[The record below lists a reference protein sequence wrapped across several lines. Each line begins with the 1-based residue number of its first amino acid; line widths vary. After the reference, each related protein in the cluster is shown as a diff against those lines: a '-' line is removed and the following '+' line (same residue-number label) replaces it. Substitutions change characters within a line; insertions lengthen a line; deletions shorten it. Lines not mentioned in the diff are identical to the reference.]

1 MADNDIIYSTV
12 FDIEKALQN
21 LERLKNSLDDV
32 EERSRNLFK
41 KATPG
46 VVSAL
51 KKTTTEALKLRA
63 AFEKTYK
70 TQEKAQ
76 NKAKRATIEEKAAR
90 DKLTA
95 AMKGY
100 SKAVREGDMATR
112 KAARE
117 SERASKAAQ
126 RDMDRLNKKTIQT
139 RKSLK
144 RMFLSIG
151 KGSQSSF
158 GQLIRYATL
167 GSIAI
172 MGVYKAIRKVGEAKD
187 DYLRF
192 DELIT
197 TALTFAKPGEQRY
210 RYGGEG
216 AKEFRNSIREAA
228 NDVKTSAGTMA
239 DSALFWVKAGQ
250 KNLDSVKELSKVGVL
265 FSRANRDAANNIL
278 DFARGNDILSDMV
291 TMFRK
296 DMSTPLKAMESATK
310 LGEQLTAAANSS
322 NIVVEQLF
330 DYSKKVGALFK
341 AGEVRDEEI
350 LAIAASLASAGLKE
364 ESGVHVR
371 RILTQLAMPKIQK
384 LLRSYGVE
392 TTVGGDLRSFA
403 DIFGELQNV
412 LIRQAPMER
421 MAFLKEVFGQRA
433 ISTAAALAGLNV
445 GGAKAKGETSIAAIV
460 KQIQDSSGIMSSN
473 QEEQLKTL
481 SGRIGALT
489 DRITNALGEMFE
501 KSGVLGDVVSGL
513 EKSLPDI
520 LTWIKEFGITLRDT
534 IIPGLKMTW
543 RNIKEMLAPA
553 MSILSGLFKSN
564 HVGAERLADILTKLV
579 KIWLSWKVAI
589 LAIKGLRII
598 DWFVQLIVKIKA
610 ATVATM
616 GIGTATKGAT
626 VSAITAIN
634 KLPFAFRAIGP
645 GIAAAIM
652 GWEIGK
658 LIAEYVVN
666 PINNIESQTE
676 SFSKKYG
683 KGYEKLEP
691 GMESTETLHGKLKET
706 KKLIQNIGSSPTFKE
721 AKDKEVYTA
730 RKKIIEETIRYQ
742 QLSNAGKR
750 AEIRSNE
757 KMLSVARESREIIES
772 ASWRRKSEYKKAKEK
787 SVTGDVESIKKLN
800 EETSKYRDV
809 ISGSIRELNESRE
822 KLYKRYDEINKSL
835 ERASEKDR
843 GKIRETLD
851 RFKNEIDSI
860 SNNINEYTDT
870 LKEIDNKTENR
881 ERKRINESKNI
892 PKIDTGR
899 GIGKGKIKE
908 DSELNPFVAPLFSG
922 TETSGRRIFT
932 YGMMRGASEYL
943 QRSSA
948 ARESLKRGISR
959 RSGGANVYFGDTSI
973 SINAPA
979 GTDPEALAVMFRKE
993 MRKHVAEQQR
1003 DTRRAIEN
1011 IIPGEM

>member
-21 LERLKNSLDDV
+21 IEKLKNSLDDV

-76 NKAKRATIEEKAAR
+76 SKAKRATIEEKSAR

-100 SKAVREGDMATR
+100 SKAVKEGDKATR
-112 KAARE
+112 KAAKE

-126 RDMDRLNKKTIQT
+126 RDMDRLNKKTIQA

-210 RYGGEG
+210 RYGEEG
-216 AKEFRNSIREAA
+216 AKEFRKSIREAA
-228 NDVKTSAGTMA
+228 DEVKTSAGVMG

-322 NIVVEQLF
+322 NIVAEQLF

-341 AGEVRDEEI
+341 AGEVKDEEI

-384 LLRSYGVE
+384 LLRLHGVE
-392 TTVGGDLRSFA
+392 TTIGGELRSFG

-412 LIRQAPMER
+412 LVRQAPMNR
-421 MAFLKEVFGQRA
+421 MAFLKELFGQRA

-445 GGAKAKGETSIAAIV
+445 GGAKAKGETSIAAII

-501 KSGVLGDVVSGL
+501 KSSVIDDVVSGL

-543 RNIKEMLAPA
+543 QNIKEMLAPA
-553 MSILSGLFKSN
+553 MSILSVLFKSN

-598 DWFVQLIVKIKA
+598 DWFVQLVVQVRA
-610 ATVATM
+610 ANLA
-616 GIGTATKGAT
+616 IGTMATTTSTATTASISTIQRLPGAFKA
-626 VSAITAIN
+626 VGVLIGSAILSWKLYDRITGEVRRAERDLKGSKKKYGETYAGLKPGDESTENLRKMLEQEKKARLSTTGDVISPMSPMARMWEPASVGQKEMSDEEKRIN
-634 KLPFAFRAIGP
+634 RIKET
-645 GIAAAIM
+645 IAAQEYRKYAGESTYVMEPTKKPTYVTQYSYGSDVLLDVFKNQEKTLKENIKNQQK
-652 GWEIGK
+652 EI
-658 LIAEYVVN
+658 E
-666 PINNIESQTE
+666 E
-676 SFSKKYG
+676 FSKKQYLTG
-683 KGYEKLEP
+683 DELDKNRESLEKLS
-691 GMESTETLHGKLKET
+691 ESLDANKSEL
-706 KKLIQNIGSSPTFKE
+706 
-721 AKDKEVYTA
+721 
-730 RKKIIEETIRYQ
+730 
-742 QLSNAGKR
+742 
-750 AEIRSNE
+750 E
-757 KMLSVARESREIIES
+757 KT
-772 ASWRRKSEYKKAKEK
+772 RRKISELTN
-787 SVTGDVESIKKLN
+787 VN
-800 EETSKYRDV
+800 EEMVDTAKKPPKLPKLS
-809 ISGSIRELNESRE
+809 SI
-822 KLYKRYDEINKSL
+822 
-835 ERASEKDR
+835 
-843 GKIRETLD
+843 G
-851 RFKNEIDSI
+851 
-860 SNNINEYTDT
+860 
-870 LKEIDNKTENR
+870 
-881 ERKRINESKNI
+881 
-892 PKIDTGR
+892 G
-899 GIGKGKIKE
+899 GKGKIKR
-908 DSELNPFVAPLFSG
+908 DSELNPFIAPLFSG

-979 GTDPEALAVMFRKE
+979 GTDPEALAIVFRKE
-993 MRKHVAEQQR
+993 MRRHVAEQQQ
-1003 DTRRAIEN
+1003 DTRRVIEN

>member
-21 LERLKNSLDDV
+21 IEKLKNSLDDV

-76 NKAKRATIEEKAAR
+76 SKAKRATIEEKTAR

-100 SKAVREGDMATR
+100 SKAVRDGDMATR
-112 KAARE
+112 KAAKE

-126 RDMDRLNKKTIQT
+126 RDIDRLNKKTIQA

-216 AKEFRNSIREAA
+216 AKEFRKSIREAA
-228 NDVKTSAGTMA
+228 NEVKTSAGVMG

-341 AGEVRDEEI
+341 AGEVKDEEI

-384 LLRSYGVE
+384 LLRLHGVE
-392 TTVGGDLRSFA
+392 TTIGGELRSFG

-412 LIRQAPMER
+412 LVRQAPMNR
-421 MAFLKEVFGQRA
+421 MAFLKELFGQRA

-445 GGAKAKGETSIAAIV
+445 GGAKAKGETSIAAII

-501 KSGVLGDVVSGL
+501 KSSVIDDVVSGL

-543 RNIKEMLAPA
+543 QNIKEMLAPA
-553 MSILSGLFKSN
+553 MSILSVLFKSN

-598 DWFVQLIVKIKA
+598 DWFVQLVVQAKA
-610 ATVATM
+610 ASLA
-616 GIGTATKGAT
+616 IGTMATTTSTATTASISTLQRLPGAF
-626 VSAITAIN
+626 SAVGVIIGSVILGWKLYDLITGDV
-634 KLPFAFRAIGP
+634 KRAVRDIE
-645 GIAAAIM
+645 GI
-652 GWEIGK
+652 K
-658 LIAEYVVN
+658 
-666 PINNIESQTE
+666 
-676 SFSKKYG
+676 KKYG
-683 KGYEKLEP
+683 KTYAGLKP
-691 GMESTETLHGKLKET
+691 GDESTENLRKMLGKEEKARLSNIGDISPMSSMDRRWGRASVGQTIANIATQQEIQKEMSDEEKRINRIKET
-706 KKLIQNIGSSPTFKE
+706 IAAQEYMKYAGESTYVKPTKKPT
-721 AKDKEVYTA
+721 Y
-730 RKKIIEETIRYQ
+730 
-742 QLSNAGKR
+742 
-750 AEIRSNE
+750 
-757 KMLSVARESREIIES
+757 
-772 ASWRRKSEYKKAKEK
+772 
-787 SVTGDVESIKKLN
+787 VTQYSYDSDVLL
-800 EETSKYRDV
+800 DV
-809 ISGSIRELNESRE
+809 
-822 KLYKRYDEINKSL
+822 
-835 ERASEKDR
+835 
-843 GKIRETLD
+843 
-851 RFKNEIDSI
+851 FKNQEK
-860 SNNINEYTDT
+860 T
-870 LKEIDNKTENR
+870 LKENIKNQQKEIEKFSKRQYLTGDELDKNR
-881 ERKRINESKNI
+881 ESLEKLSESLDANKSELEKTRRKISELTNVNEEMVDTAKKP
-892 PKIDTGR
+892 PKLPKLSSIG
-899 GIGKGKIKE
+899 GGKGKIKR
-908 DSELNPFVAPLFSG
+908 DSELNPFIAPLFSG

-979 GTDPEALAVMFRKE
+979 GTDPEALAIVFRKE

>member
-21 LERLKNSLDDV
+21 IEKLKNSLDDV

-76 NKAKRATIEEKAAR
+76 SKAKRATIEEKAAR

-100 SKAVREGDMATR
+100 SKAVKEGDMATR
-112 KAARE
+112 KAAKE

-126 RDMDRLNKKTIQT
+126 RDMDRLNKKTIQA

-216 AKEFRNSIREAA
+216 AKEFRKSIREAA
-228 NDVKTSAGTMA
+228 NEVKTSAGAMA

-250 KNLDSVKELSKVGVL
+250 KNLNSVKELSKVGVL

-460 KQIQDSSGIMSSN
+460 KQIQDSSGIMSRN
-473 QEEQLKTL
+473 QEEQLQTL

-501 KSGVLGDVVSGL
+501 KSGVLGDVLSGL

-598 DWFVQLIVKIKA
+598 DWFVQLVVQARA
-610 ATVATM
+610 ASLA
-616 GIGTATKGAT
+616 IGTMATTTSTATTASISTIQRLPGAFT
-626 VSAITAIN
+626 AVGVLIASAIASWGLYDLITGDVR
-634 KLPFAFRAIGP
+634 RA
-645 GIAAAIM
+645 
-652 GWEIGK
+652 
-658 LIAEYVVN
+658 VRD
-666 PINNIESQTE
+666 IEGSK
-676 SFSKKYG
+676 KKYG
-683 KGYEKLEP
+683 ETYAGLKPGDESTDTLRNMLEKEKKARLSTTGDVISPMSPMARMWEPASVGQKEMSDEEKRINRIKETIAAQEYEKYA
-691 GMESTETLHGKLKET
+691 GKPIDSKLYRPTGSVGGATYATQYSYGSDVLLDVFKNQEKTLKENI
-706 KKLIQNIGSSPTFKE
+706 KNQQKEMRELAREQYVSGEKADKNRESLEKLSKSLDENKSELEKT
-721 AKDKEVYTA
+721 
-730 RKKIIEETIRYQ
+730 RKKI
-742 QLSNAGKR
+742 
-750 AEIRSNE
+750 
-757 KMLSVARESREIIES
+757 
-772 ASWRRKSEYKKAKEK
+772 SELTN
-787 SVTGDVESIKKLN
+787 VN
-800 EETSKYRDV
+800 EEIVDTAKKPPKLPKLS
-809 ISGSIRELNESRE
+809 SI
-822 KLYKRYDEINKSL
+822 
-835 ERASEKDR
+835 
-843 GKIRETLD
+843 G
-851 RFKNEIDSI
+851 
-860 SNNINEYTDT
+860 
-870 LKEIDNKTENR
+870 
-881 ERKRINESKNI
+881 
-892 PKIDTGR
+892 G
-899 GIGKGKIKE
+899 GKGKRKR
-908 DSELNPFVAPLFSG
+908 DSELNPFIAPLFSG

-979 GTDPEALAVMFRKE
+979 GTDPEALAVVFRKE